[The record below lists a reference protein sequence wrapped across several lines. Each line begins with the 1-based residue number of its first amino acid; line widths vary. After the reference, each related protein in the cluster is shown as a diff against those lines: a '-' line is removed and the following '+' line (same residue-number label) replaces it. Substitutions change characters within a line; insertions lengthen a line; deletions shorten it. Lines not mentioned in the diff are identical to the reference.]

1 MDVKTLF
8 ISFCCFP
15 RWLGRRRFFFTVA
28 ESWQCLR
35 KSERVSW
42 ASGRAWE
49 SEINPGL
56 SKSLR
61 VAGFCY
67 TLWWHIMA
75 SGWPSHW
82 PAWCLQPWPTHTG
95 PGSLSTANL
104 ELHMLIIF
112 MMPIFF
118 ISLAY
123 SSFQVG
129 TVMTQTWLWDTY
141 LFILAFYYYH
151 LIIHLTVNL
160 IYPCIWLIFNLFSSY
175 YRFLIWCITWI
186 HLFYTTSSHFTIV
199 FCFFFSCSFAYITCN
214 KRYLVCL
221 YHNVYFVY
229 LFWLNFC
236 LIFAYHHLLGIYVFI
251 LYL

>member
-67 TLWWHIMA
+67 TLWWHIIRLTKSLACLIMR
-75 SGWPSHW
+75 
-82 PAWCLQPWPTHTG
+82 PAALAHTHTG
-95 PGSLSTANL
+95 PEPLSTANM

-112 MMPIFF
+112 MMPKIF

-141 LFILAFYYYH
+141 LFILAF
-151 LIIHLTVNL
+151 IIIYSIIYLTVNL

-199 FCFFFSCSFAYITCN
+199 FCFFFMFI
-214 KRYLVCL
+214 CL
-221 YHNVYFVY
+221 YY
-229 LFWLNFC
+229 L
-236 LIFAYHHLLGIYVFI
+236 
-251 LYL
+251 